1 MSINWKVRIK
11 NKLFWIAIIA
21 AILVLIQAVCA
32 IFGVTVDF
40 TDLQGKL
47 TAVVEAVFVLLAI
60 LGIVA
65 DPTTEGVADSERA
78 LGYEKPYKEEI
89 KG

>member
-40 TDLQGKL
+40 TDL
-47 TAVVEAVFVLLAI
+47 
-60 LGIVA
+60 
-65 DPTTEGVADSERA
+65 
-78 LGYEKPYKEEI
+78 
-89 KG
+89 